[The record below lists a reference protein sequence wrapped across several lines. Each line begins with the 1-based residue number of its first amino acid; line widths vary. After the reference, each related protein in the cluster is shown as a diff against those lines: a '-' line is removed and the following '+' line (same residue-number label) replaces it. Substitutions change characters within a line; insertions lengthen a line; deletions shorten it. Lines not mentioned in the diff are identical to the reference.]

1 MDFVLLGTEEL
12 KGINAIVVVVFSHSF
27 LWEKGVL
34 SEDKKFDMTRDV
46 QTPVIQKVDSAIQ
59 WMNSLSCR

>member
-46 QTPVIQKVDSAIQ
+46 QTPSYSKGG
-59 WMNSLSCR
+59 

>member
-27 LWEKGVL
+27 LWEKGVW
-34 SEDKKFDMTRDV
+34 SEDKKFDMTCDV
-46 QTPVIQKVDSAIQ
+46 QAPVIQKVDSAIQ